1 MQNHNI
7 GNDTSASFRNATS
20 TGRRTLNAA
29 DARSVIRTRATIRTA
44 FTLIELLVVIAII
57 AILAGMLMPAL
68 NQAREKGVGA
78 SCIGRLKSIGQ
89 ADALYQND
97 FGYISPAREYLAGSR
112 GLYWCGDTSSS
123 GGGSGDSIDFTAEGY
138 LTPYIRRATGS
149 NDIGSELSS
158 NAFICPSGVVQG
170 MLTGQKVTAA
180 NGGGYGVNRNVHG
193 TLFMASP
200 SIIVYP
206 GTFDPLTLGHL
217 DLLERVS
224 GLFDQ
229 VVLAIAANSWKPG
242 ALFTCAERI
251 EMAREVVRE
260 LPNVKVEA
268 MKGMLVDFCHERGIR
283 VVLRGLRAY
292 SDFEYEFQFAAANS
306 FVDPNIDMVFFMAG
320 SKTSFI
326 SSSTIN
332 ELHKNGADITPLV
345 PSSVIEAYRKKD
357 QSK

>member
-1 MQNHNI
+1 MKPSIELVSMQNHNI

-20 TGRRTLNAA
+20 TGRRMLNAA

-138 LTPYIRRATGS
+138 LTPYIKRATGS

-200 SIIVYP
+200 SMKSAYP
-206 GTFDPLTLGHL
+206 LLRPGQIPKPSQTIGYGDSATSSGSELKVNNLISGNKVHFRHGKRGNFAYADGHVTSLPGFYTHSCGSGFGTSNPDEANNIGCVNPDEADCNT
-217 DLLERVS
+217 ENS
-224 GLFDQ
+224 LFW
-229 VVLAIAANSWKPG
+229 S
-242 ALFTCAERI
+242 R
-251 EMAREVVRE
+251 
-260 LPNVKVEA
+260 
-268 MKGMLVDFCHERGIR
+268 
-283 VVLRGLRAY
+283 
-292 SDFEYEFQFAAANS
+292 
-306 FVDPNIDMVFFMAG
+306 
-320 SKTSFI
+320 
-326 SSSTIN
+326 
-332 ELHKNGADITPLV
+332 
-345 PSSVIEAYRKKD
+345 
-357 QSK
+357 